1 MCKRVRLLSTV
12 YHMASTFAD
21 ANMETSEIDM
31 DAVLEKE
38 MKSSEDVP
46 WSRLQKMQRIDKLMI
61 FCDEHS
67 ITELFTEQQRLE
79 LRSYLRMALEQRRI
93 HRAKD
98 VEYDRTTGK
107 VLSVPGLKYHTTTNK
122 FTIKRDDTV
131 VKSKT
136 VRKKNPSRGTTP
148 S

>member
-1 MCKRVRLLSTV
+1 MTAIS
-12 YHMASTFAD
+12 SD
-21 ANMETSEIDM
+21 AIVDTSETHL

-46 WSRLQKMQRIDKLMI
+46 WSRLQKMQKIDKLMA
-61 FCDEHS
+61 FCDEHAEKES
-67 ITELFTEQQRLE
+67 LTERQKVA

-98 VEYDRTTGK
+98 VDYDRVTGK
-107 VLSVPGLKYHTTTNK
+107 VISVPGLKYHTSTNK

-131 VKSKT
+131 AKSRT
-136 VRKKNPSRGTTP
+136 VRKNNQPRG
-148 S
+148 SSSS